1 MANRATHNETTFH
14 VGDTIRV
21 HHEIK
26 EGDKSRIQLFD
37 GIVIAIKASGDPTFT
52 VRKIA
57 SGQIGVE
64 KIFPLHAPVVKK
76 IEVKRKGF
84 TRRAKLYFL
93 RDRIGRRATKV
104 REAKR
109 PVSTKSKSKAK
120 KK

>member
-1 MANRATHNETTFH
+1 MANRATHQDTTFH

-21 HHEIK
+21 HHEIT
-26 EGDKSRIQLFD
+26 EGEKSRIQHFD
-37 GIVIAIKASGDPTFT
+37 GIVIAIKMSGDPTFI

-57 SGQIGVE
+57 TNQIGVE
-64 KIFPLHAPVVKK
+64 KIFPLNAPVVKK

-109 PVSTKSKSKAK
+109 PVSAKSKAK

>member
-1 MANRATHNETTFH
+1 MANRITHQDTTFH

-37 GIVIAIKASGDPTFT
+37 GIVIAIKASGDPTFI

-57 SGQIGVE
+57 SNQIAVE

-76 IEVKRKGF
+76 IEIKRKGF
-84 TRRAKLYFL
+84 VRRAKLYFL
-93 RDRIGRRATKV
+93 RDRVGRRATKV

-109 PVSTKSKSKAK
+109 PVSAKSKSKSK

>member
-1 MANRATHNETTFH
+1 MANRATHQGTTFN
-14 VGDTIRV
+14 VGDTISV

-26 EGDKSRIQLFD
+26 EGDKSRIQNFD

-57 SGQIGVE
+57 SNQIGVE
-64 KIFPLHAPVVKK
+64 KIFPLNAPVVKK

-84 TRRAKLYFL
+84 VRRAKLYFL

-109 PVSTKSKSKAK
+109 AVATKSKK
-120 KK
+120 